1 MIKNTRETPVTNES
15 RESLPRIMR
24 LRIPWLILG
33 LMAGTLVSITV
44 SKFEK
49 ILSENISLAFFLPLI
64 VYMSDAVGTQTETM
78 YVRLLARSKVGFL
91 KNVLKELMVGAELGA
106 VLGAGV
112 GLIAWLW
119 LSRMDIALTVG
130 LTMFINVAIAP
141 LIALIIPEILFK
153 EHTDPALGAGPI
165 TTVIQDFISLL
176 IYFAIATLIVG
187 LTF

>member
-1 MIKNTRETPVTNES
+1 MIKNTKETPVTDES

-44 SKFEK
+44 SRFEK
-49 ILSENISLAFFLPLI
+49 ILSENISLAYFLPLI

-78 YVRLLARSKVGFL
+78 YVRTLSRGKVDFV
-91 KNVLKELMVGAELGA
+91 KNILKELMVGIELGII
-106 VLGAGV
+106 LGVGV

-119 LSRMDIALTVG
+119 LSRVDIALTVG

-153 EHTDPALGAGPI
+153 KHTDPALGAGPM

-187 LTF
+187 FTL